1 VSLLLRVVAPLAAL
15 ALVTTTGACA
25 GDEPAVPGTSTLGE
39 RAPQDADPEGADPE
53 GADPEPDPAPDPAP
67 AGTACEEVVAGIE
80 AFNRGELD
88 ETVAS
93 FGRALPLAEAEDDEA
108 GTQRSADLLEAVRY
122 YAALP
127 AEDYPEAS
135 LTSPDFARYQAITLG
150 QCGSGEPQGPG
161 GPGAPDDDS
170 VPA

>member
-1 VSLLLRVVAPLAAL
+1 MSLLLRVVAPLAAL
-15 ALVTTTGACA
+15 ALVTTTGACS
-25 GDEPAVPGTSTLGE
+25 GEEPAVPGASTLGE
-39 RAPQDADPEGADPE
+39 RAPAD
-53 GADPEPDPAPDPAP
+53 ADPEPDPAPDPAPAP

-93 FGRALPLAEAEDDEA
+93 FERAVPLAEAEDDEA

-135 LTSPDFARYQAITLG
+135 LTSRDFARYQAITLG
-150 QCGSGEPQGPG
+150 QCGSGQPQGPG